1 MGETLGVGP
10 CGPQRGKPS
19 GDSGNVPHAGRVGW
33 GASSSLEVGVPL
45 VGLSP
50 CPIWELLGGAG
61 ARLSLPGV
69 PDRSE
74 LRAQSLS
81 LVSERTRLCPVAEGL
96 SLMCDSLAEDRRAN
110 VGGKARG
117 RRLRL

>member
-50 CPIWELLGGAG
+50 CPILKLLGGDGGYDG
-61 ARLSLPGV
+61 ARPSLSGV
-69 PDRSE
+69 PDWSE
-74 LRAQSLS
+74 LR
-81 LVSERTRLCPVAEGL
+81 E
-96 SLMCDSLAEDRRAN
+96 
-110 VGGKARG
+110 
-117 RRLRL
+117 